1 MGGPNLSQYR
11 AGMIRLAPLLL
22 AAACIHSPAYRELV
36 SLPAQK
42 PRTVLIHDVRVF
54 NGLEA
59 KAGEHQDVFLSGGK
73 IENIAPASAAP
84 AQADLMIDGRGLTLL
99 PGFVDLHAHLTLTG
113 APPWYP
119 VFPKP
124 EHNAQAHV
132 YSGVTTVL

>member
-22 AAACIHSPAYRELV
+22 AAACIHSPSYLELV
-36 SLPAQK
+36 TLPAQK

-59 KAGEHQDVFLSGGK
+59 KAGEHQDVFVSGGK
-73 IENIAPASAAP
+73 IEKIAPAGAEA
-84 AQADLMIDGRGLTLL
+84 AQADLVIDGSGLTLL
-99 PGFVDLHAHLTLTG
+99 PGFIDLHAPLTLTG
-113 APPWYP
+113 TPPWYP

-124 EHNAQAHV
+124 E
-132 YSGVTTVL
+132 